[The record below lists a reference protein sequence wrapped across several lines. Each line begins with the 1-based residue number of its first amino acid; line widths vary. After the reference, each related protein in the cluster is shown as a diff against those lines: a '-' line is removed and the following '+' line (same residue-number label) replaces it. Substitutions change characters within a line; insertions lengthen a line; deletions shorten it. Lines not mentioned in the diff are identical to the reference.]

1 MPDLTESLQGR
12 DLGHLRIITELWGSE
27 LKNQDIN
34 SSILQL
40 NTLLLRP
47 ALVKEMVDSL
57 PAEVK
62 SALQDLIQHSGRL
75 PWAQFTRAYGEVR
88 EMGPAKRD
96 RERPFEHPVSTTE
109 SLWYRA
115 LVARA
120 FFDSP
125 AGPEEFAYI
134 PEDLLELIP
143 RISRVEQL
151 TSGRQASALEYAS
164 VSMVNDRIL
173 DHACTL
179 LAALRLGIGI
189 PTEYVSTG
197 GEILASAFMI
207 SVLTTAELL
216 DDASQPIP
224 EPMRIFLEARRGE
237 ALRQI
242 FTAWKQSNSTNE
254 LSLLPDRVIEG
265 NWVNDPLRTRQA
277 ILDYIT
283 TIPAG
288 TWWSLNSFISAI
300 KQHNPDFQRPAGDY
314 DSWFI
319 RSSISSDYLRGFE
332 HWDEVDGR
340 LLRYIITGPLH
351 WLGVLDLA
359 HPEGEQQVT
368 AFRLSNW
375 STALLND
382 KAPERM
388 PVEEEPL
395 VVRSDARLS
404 ARRLVPRRVRYQV
417 ARFCEW
423 VKETPDEYQYRI
435 SPGSLAR
442 ARQQGLSVSQLIA
455 LLSKHAKLVPPS
467 LIKALERW
475 ENQGSEVR
483 LEQMVVLRVVSED
496 ILVALRK
503 SRASRFLGESLGP
516 TTVAVKA
523 GASDKVLGVLAE
535 LGYLGEFRGEIDRS
549 NLNEAPQ

>member
-1 MPDLTESLQGR
+1 MPDLLESLQGR

-34 SSILQL
+34 SAILQL
-40 NTLLLRP
+40 NTLLLKP

-57 PAEVK
+57 PVEVK
-62 SALQDLIQHSGRL
+62 TALQDLIQHSGRL
-75 PWAQFTRAYGEVR
+75 PWAQFTRAFGEVR

-96 RERPFEHPVSTTE
+96 RERPFEQPGSATE
-109 SLWYRA
+109 FMWYRA

-134 PEDLLELIP
+134 PEDLLKLIP
-143 RISRVEQL
+143 VDIGAEPPIY
-151 TSGRQASALEYAS
+151 GRQASAMEY
-164 VSMVNDRIL
+164 VSISKVNDRIL

-189 PTEYVSTG
+189 PDEYASSG
-197 GEILASAFMI
+197 GEVFTSRFMI
-207 SVLTTAELL
+207 SVLIATGLL
-216 DDASQPIP
+216 DDAGQPIP
-224 EPMRIFLEARRGE
+224 EPMRLFLEAKRGD

-242 FTAWKQSNSTNE
+242 FKAWKQSSTTNE
-254 LSLLPDRVIEG
+254 LSMLPDRVIEG
-265 NWVNDPLRTRQA
+265 NWVSDALRTRQA
-277 ILDYIT
+277 IFNYIN

-319 RSSISSDYLRGFE
+319 RSSTSSEYLRGFE

-340 LLRYIITGPLH
+340 LIRYIITGPLH
-351 WLGVLDLA
+351 WLGVIDLA
-359 HPEGEQQVT
+359 HPEGEQKIT
-368 AFRLSNW
+368 AFRLSGW
-375 STALLND
+375 SKALLND
-382 KAPERM
+382 KAPEGL

-404 ARRLVPRRVRYQV
+404 ARQLVPRRVRYQV

-455 LLSKHAKLVPPS
+455 LLTRHAKVVPPS

-475 ENQGSEVR
+475 ENQGSEAR

-516 TTVAVKA
+516 TTIAVKA
-523 GASDKVLGVLAE
+523 GAFDKVLGVLAE
-535 LGYLGEFRGEIDRS
+535 MGYLGEIRGDVD
-549 NLNEAPQ
+549 